1 MRRCLLL
8 LSAAMV
14 FFLVSPRAYAQGAEP
29 YLGQILI
36 VSFDFAPKG
45 WAQCNGQIM
54 PIAQNTAVFSLIG
67 TYYGGDGFSTFALPD
82 LRGRVP
88 IHQGTGPGLSPYNV
102 GQVGGSETV
111 TLLLEQMPAHT
122 HQMMGQSSLGTLTSP
137 FSSNGTGYIWAA
149 QSRLNIYS
157 AAVPDTAMG
166 AQSITSAGGNL
177 PHPNMSPYLV
187 LNYIIALQGVF
198 PSRN

>member
-8 LSAAMV
+8 LSAAIV
-14 FFLVSPRAYAQGAEP
+14 FFVISPGAYAQGNP
-29 YLGQILI
+29 FLGQIQI

-45 WAQCNGQIM
+45 WAQCDGQVMSIQ
-54 PIAQNTAVFSLIG
+54 QNTALFSLIG
-67 TYYGGDGFSTFALPD
+67 TFYGGDGQRTFALPD

-88 IHQGTGPGLSPYNV
+88 IHEGQGPGLSPYNV
-102 GQVGGSETV
+102 GQVGGTETV
-111 TLLLEQMPAHT
+111 TLLLEQMPVHT
-122 HQMMGQSSLGTLTSP
+122 HQMMGQSSLGTLASP
-137 FSSNGTGYIWAA
+137 LGTNGAGDVWAT
-149 QSRLNIYS
+149 QSRLNVYS

-166 AQSITSAGGNL
+166 GQSITSAGGNQ

-187 LNYIIALQGVF
+187 VNYIIALAGVF